1 MNLKHSSKHPP
12 TFFLKFFRWFCHP
25 KLRDSIE
32 GDLMELYQERRAENG
47 RLKADLKF
55 VSDVLLLFRP
65 SIIKPAEGYQQL
77 NNYGMLKNYFKIGIR
92 NILKYKVFSF
102 INIFGLAVSM
112 SVVMLLVLM
121 LADQHRYDQ
130 FHPKKDRVYRILSST
145 YATSPFPLASALRDY
160 PMIEQTTFLSPGVG
174 GDVLYGQKLAEMKG
188 YFAEPAF
195 FSVFGF
201 VLEKGNATSALA
213 NPNSIVISSELA
225 QHLFGNEEPIGK
237 VVEFSDR
244 QLSFPIEF
252 DGHGAPPV
260 AWGSFTVTGVID
272 IASYKSHLKFDALM
286 SSSSLPLLYS
296 EKKFADASNDWENYF
311 RTYTYV
317 LLPEKGNAH
326 ELQNI
331 LNDFVKRKYANITAE
346 QTKDFKLEPQRL
358 TDIQLGLRGNDTNNR
373 LPSVGYYFIGFLAL
387 AILLSA
393 ILNYTN
399 LSVARALT
407 RAREIG
413 VRKVNGALKRSIVF
427 QFLSESVLVAWVSLG
442 VALLLLLV
450 IKPAFKNL
458 WVNQYLQFELPQSI
472 STYFIFIGL
481 AAFIG
486 LLAGFYPAVYLSR
499 YSPISALKGVTTKHG
514 RLGFRKTVTVF
525 QFVIS
530 LFFIVTSIL
539 VFSQFRYFMNFDYGF
554 ESRNVINIELQGN
567 DFQKLSTELS
577 NVPGVVSVSGS
588 DIIPATGTNN
598 GIQFRKQGT
607 DGEYNNANI
616 IITAPQFVD
625 NLNLKIVAGRVLAAN
640 ESDRFILVNE
650 TAVKKLGYK
659 NPQEIIGES
668 FDTKWGNEVLEV
680 AGVVK
685 DFHYLL
691 LINKDGI
698 APLVLRNRPLQF
710 QYVSVKIAD
719 GNTAYTLSQLEAKW
733 KQVDPIHSFQYKF
746 YDDELSATHQAI
758 FDLVAILGFIAFL
771 AVVIACLGLLG
782 MTTYTTERKTKE
794 VGIRKVMGASEWGL
808 VKLLSR
814 DYSILLI
821 ISIVIGAPL
830 SYFANNLWLQ
840 TLTNRVEFGWG
851 TLLLGIL
858 ILSALGII
866 TIGSQT
872 FRASKRNPV
881 ESLKSE

>member
-1 MNLKHSSKHPP
+1 
-12 TFFLKFFRWFCHP
+12 
-25 KLRDSIE
+25 
-32 GDLMELYQERRAENG
+32 
-47 RLKADLKF
+47 
-55 VSDVLLLFRP
+55 
-65 SIIKPAEGYQQL
+65 
-77 NNYGMLKNYFKIGIR
+77 
-92 NILKYKVFSF
+92 
-102 INIFGLAVSM
+102 
-112 SVVMLLVLM
+112 
-121 LADQHRYDQ
+121 
-130 FHPKKDRVYRILSST
+130 
-145 YATSPFPLASALRDY
+145 
-160 PMIEQTTFLSPGVG
+160 
-174 GDVLYGQKLAEMKG
+174 
-188 YFAEPAF
+188 
-195 FSVFGF
+195 
-201 VLEKGNATSALA
+201 
-213 NPNSIVISSELA
+213 
-225 QHLFGNEEPIGK
+225 
-237 VVEFSDR
+237 
-244 QLSFPIEF
+244 
-252 DGHGAPPV
+252 
-260 AWGSFTVTGVID
+260 
-272 IASYKSHLKFDALM
+272 
-286 SSSSLPLLYS
+286 
-296 EKKFADASNDWENYF
+296 
-311 RTYTYV
+311 
-317 LLPEKGNAH
+317 
-326 ELQNI
+326 
-331 LNDFVKRKYANITAE
+331 
-346 QTKDFKLEPQRL
+346 
-358 TDIQLGLRGNDTNNR
+358 
-373 LPSVGYYFIGFLAL
+373 
-387 AILLSA
+387 
-393 ILNYTN
+393 
-399 LSVARALT
+399 VARALT

-427 QFLSESVLVAWVSLG
+427 QFLSESVLVAWLSLG

-486 LLAGFYPAVYLSR
+486 LLAGIYPAVYLSR
-499 YSPISALKGVTTKHG
+499 YSPISALKGMTTKRG

-539 VFSQFRYFMNFDYGF
+539 VFSQFQYFMNFDYGF

-577 NVPGVVSVSGS
+577 NVPGVASVSGS

-640 ESDRFILVNE
+640 ESDHFILVNE

-710 QYVSVKIAD
+710 QYVSVKIAG

-733 KQVDPIHSFQYKF
+733 KKVDPIHSFQYKF

>member
-1 MNLKHSSKHPP
+1 VKTDPPNLP
-12 TFFLKFFRWFCHP
+12 LRFFRWYCHP
-25 KLRDSIE
+25 KLVDHIE
-32 GDLMELYQERRAENG
+32 GDLIEVYQQ
-47 RLKADLKF
+47 RLEKLGKRKADIRF
-55 VSDVLLLFRP
+55 TIDVLLLFRP
-65 SIIKPAEGYQQL
+65 KIIRPMEGYQQL

-102 INIFGLAVSM
+102 INIFGLAVAM

-121 LADQHRYDQ
+121 LADQYRYDQ
-130 FHPKKDRVYRILSST
+130 FYPKKERVYRILSST
-145 YATSPFPLASALRDY
+145 PAGRQAYATSPFPLAAALREY
-160 PMIEQTTFLSPGVG
+160 PIIEQTIFLSPGVG

-188 YFAEPAF
+188 YFTEPSF
-195 FSVFGF
+195 FEMFGF
-201 VLEKGNATSALA
+201 TLEKGDMTNALTR
-213 NPNSIVISSELA
+213 PNSIVISSELA
-225 QHLFGNEEPIGK
+225 KQLFGTDEPIGK
-237 VVEFSDR
+237 VVDFSDR

-272 IASYKSHLKFDALM
+272 LARYKSHLAFDVLM

-296 EKKFADASNDWENYF
+296 EKKFADSSSDWENYF

-317 LLPEKGNAH
+317 LLSEKNHAND
-326 ELQNI
+326 LQNA
-331 LNDFVKRKYANITAE
+331 LDDFVKRKYANITAE
-346 QTKDFKLEPQRL
+346 QTKGFKLKPQLL
-358 TDIQLGLRGNDTNNR
+358 TDIQLGLYGNDTNQR
-373 LPSVGYYFIGFLAL
+373 MPSIGYYFIGFLAL

-393 ILNYTN
+393 VLNYTN

-413 VRKVNGALKRSIVF
+413 VRKVNGALRRSIVS
-427 QFLSESVLVAWVSLG
+427 QFLGESVLVALLSLG
-442 VALLLLLV
+442 VAFLILLI

-458 WVNQYLQFELPQSI
+458 WVNQYLQFELPQSV

-481 AAFIG
+481 AIFIG
-486 LLAGFYPAVYLSR
+486 LIAGIYPAVYLSR
-499 YSPISALKGVTTKHG
+499 YSPIGALKGVVATRKK
-514 RLGFRKTVTVF
+514 LGFRKTITVF
-525 QFVIS
+525 QFIIS

-554 ESRNVINIELQGN
+554 ESRNILNIELQGN
-567 DFQKLSTELS
+567 DFQKLSTELG

-588 DIIPATGTNN
+588 DILPAAGTNN

-607 DGEYNNANI
+607 DGEYTRANI

-625 NLNLKIVAGRVLAAN
+625 NLNLKIVAGRALVAN

-650 TAVKKLGYK
+650 TTVNRLGYK

-668 FDTKWGNEVLEV
+668 FDTGDEILEV
-680 AGVVK
+680 AGVVR

-691 LINKDGI
+691 LINRDGI
-698 APLVLRNRPLQF
+698 QPLVLRNRPQQF
-710 QYVSVKIAD
+710 QYLNAKIAS
-719 GNTAYTLSQLEAKW
+719 GNTALTLSQMESKW
-733 KQVDPIHSFQYKF
+733 KQVDPIHPFRYKF
-746 YDDELSATHQAI
+746 YDDELSSTHQAI

-794 VGIRKVMGASEWGL
+794 VGIRKVMGANEWSL
-808 VKLLSR
+808 IKLLSF

-830 SYFANNLWLQ
+830 SYVVNNLWLQ
-840 TLTNRVEFGWG
+840 TLVNRVNFGWG
-851 TLLLGIL
+851 IMLLGIL

-872 FRASKRNPV
+872 WKASKRNPAD
-881 ESLKSE
+881 SLRMD